1 MIVMPAPEAERPEML
16 ICSLCERPAGRVMTF
31 VPLCLRCRTAGYE
44 RVAAAEPK
52 PIIVLL
58 SPSAEGLLH
67 DHLVSVALGLSAP
80 SEAA

>member
-1 MIVMPAPEAERPEML
+1 MLTQDAERPEFL
-16 ICSLCERPAGRVMTF
+16 CSLCERPAGRVMTF

-52 PIIVLL
+52 PIIVSL
-58 SPSAEGLLH
+58 SPSAECLLH